1 MDAILA
7 LLLAAAPAAQRP
19 QLPPVDQCASL
30 PGFAAFRAKLQAAV
44 ARKDAGALLAMVD
57 PDIDISFGGDSG
69 QATFRRVWTLDRPA
83 TSPVWGELTEMLRLG
98 CATDGTVATVPA
110 LSSTLPEDYD
120 VFETMIA
127 VKPGSP
133 LRATPAN
140 GAKVLT
146 TLDWDIVKVGD
157 WDGRAGWIPV
167 KLSDG
172 RRGYVRKDEV
182 RSPVGYRATFERVRG
197 GWKITTFL
205 AGD

>member
-1 MDAILA
+1 M
-7 LLLAAAPAAQRP
+7 LLADASPAHRP
-19 QLPPVDQCASL
+19 RLPPVDQCTSL
-30 PGFAAFRAKLQAAV
+30 PGFAAFRTKLQAAIG
-44 ARKDAGALLAMVD
+44 RKDGKALLAMVD
-57 PDIDISFGGDSG
+57 PDIDISFGGDHG
-69 QATFRRVWTLDRPA
+69 QAMFGKAWALDQPA
-83 TSPVWGELTEMLRLG
+83 NSPVWAELTEMLRLG

-133 LRATPAN
+133 LRAKPAN

-172 RRGYVRKDEV
+172 QRGYVRKDEV